1 MTPST
6 TSRNVKRSKLLRAVI
21 PLAFWLGVWQ
31 LAAFLVDMRTNGH
44 GALLLPYP
52 LLVAQRLWALAGQ
65 GDFWLSAAVTPG
77 PVFGGF
83 AVGGVGGG
91 LGAEYPR
98 GRAGHESL
106 PPAERGAEVSV

>member
-52 LLVAQRLWALAGQ
+52 LLVAQRLWTLAGQ
-65 GDFWLSAAVTPG
+65 GAFWQSAADPYAIMPKQYLYLSTVTRI
-77 PVFGGF
+77 
-83 AVGGVGGG
+83 
-91 LGAEYPR
+91 R
-98 GRAGHESL
+98 GRNIIFVLRNRIVRHFRSD
-106 PPAERGAEVSV
+106 VF

>member
-52 LLVAQRLWALAGQ
+52 LLVAQRLWTLAGQ
-65 GDFWLSAAVTPG
+65 GAFWQSAAVTLG
-77 PVFGGF
+77 RIFGGF
-83 AVGGVGGG
+83 AVGAVVGA
-91 LGAEYPR
+91 LVAPSTS
-98 GRAGHESL
+98 AAS
-106 PPAERGAEVSV
+106 